1 MTLPLSASAQTVLER
16 RILGDD
22 ESPEELWQRVA
33 NHVAS
38 GEGTQVSAL
47 GEAISDRST
56 IRDDFHTTL
65 ASRRFLPNSPTLVN
79 AGKTLGQLAACFVL
93 PIEDSIY
100 GIFTTLRSAALIHQ
114 SGGGTGFSFSGL
126 RPRGARVSSTGNP
139 ASGPVSF
146 MRVFDAATSSIKQGG
161 IRRGA
166 NMGVLRVDHPDIREF
181 IDSKRD
187 GSLPN
192 FNMSVALTDDY
203 MKALE
208 DDRPFQLTW
217 GGKVWSTIKPHA
229 LWEALVES
237 AWATGDPGIIFIDH
251 INRHNPTPWLG
262 RIEAPN
268 PCGEAHLLPNQTCTL
283 GSINLA
289 LMVKDDGPD
298 WGMIQDTVGIAIRF
312 LDDVVTVNQYPLD
325 VIERGTGLTR
335 KVGLGVMGWADMLS
349 QLSIPYDSERALI
362 LADSLMGYINGVAR
376 SASHNLAV
384 LKGPYPASR
393 NGDGSLPLRNA
404 TRTVIAPTGTISLVG
419 DCSSGIE
426 PHFSIVRYHNIMDT
440 RVTVVN
446 PYYRPGVDPA
456 FWKTAHEIHWR
467 DHVKMQAAFQQHVD
481 DGISKTI
488 NMPTDAT
495 EADVSAAYLLAW
507 ELGCKGVT
515 VFRDGCKGEQVIEG
529 GEICTE
535 CCVPMRKEGSCW
547 FCDCGISYCS

>member
-1 MTLPLSASAQTVLER
+1 MPLPLSTSAQAVLER
-16 RILGDD
+16 RILGED
-22 ESPEELWQRVA
+22 ETPEELWWRVA
-33 NHVAS
+33 DHVATGEAVAS
-38 GEGTQVSAL
+38 G
-47 GEAISDRST
+47 RST
-56 IRDDFHTTL
+56 IRNSFQGVL
-65 ASRRFLPNSPTLVN
+65 RERRFLPNSPTLVN

-93 PIEDSIY
+93 PIEDSIH

-126 RPRGARVSSTGNP
+126 RPRGARVSSSGNH

-146 MRVFDAATSSIKQGG
+146 MRVFDTATDSIKQGG
-161 IRRGA
+161 VRRGA

-181 IDSKRD
+181 VGAKHD

-192 FNMSVALTDDY
+192 FNISVALTDDY

-208 DDRPFQLTW
+208 DDSPFQLVW
-217 GGKVWSTIKPHA
+217 GGSVWATVNPHT
-229 LWEALVES
+229 LWEALIEA
-237 AWATGDPGIIFIDH
+237 AWATGDPGVIFIDR

-262 RIEAPN
+262 SIEAPN

-283 GSINLA
+283 GSLNLA
-289 LMVKDDGPD
+289 LMVKDGEPN
-298 WGMIQDTVGIAIRF
+298 WNMIQDTVSIAIRF
-312 LDDVVTVNQYPLD
+312 LDDVLTVNKYPLD
-325 VIERGTGLTR
+325 DIERRTGMTR

-349 QLSIPYDSERALI
+349 QLAIPYDSQRALI
-362 LADSLMGYINGVAR
+362 LADSLMGYINGAAR
-376 SASHNLAV
+376 GASHDLAK
-384 LKGPYPASR
+384 LRGPYPASR

-426 PHFSIVRYHNIMDT
+426 PHYAIVRYHNIMDT
-440 RVTVVN
+440 RVLVTN
-446 PYYRPGVDPA
+446 PYHQPGADPA

-488 NMPTDAT
+488 NMSADAT
-495 EADVSAAYLLAW
+495 RGDVSDAYLLAW
-507 ELGCKGVT
+507 KLGCKGVT
-515 VFRDGCKGEQVIEG
+515 VFRDGCRGEQVIEG
-529 GEICTE
+529 IEICTE
-535 CCVPMRKEGSCW
+535 CKVPMRKEGSCW